1 MTPWEKDLLDA
12 REYADA
18 VMAKIEND
26 EVSPELTH
34 ALLWTAFYAGRI
46 SLRLADD
53 IPGSDGT

>member
-1 MTPWEKDLLDA
+1 MRSWEKDLLDA
-12 REYADA
+12 REYADM
-18 VMAKIEND
+18 VMAMIENA
-26 EVSPELTH
+26 EVSPKSTH